1 MTAPP
6 DRIAAPAAAPS
17 AHPGTALQ
25 SPTPQPSASPQPSAR
40 RRTRAP
46 GAASGQAPVVAAVA
60 VGGALG
66 AAARHAAS
74 LLWPAVGAFP
84 WTTLAVNVLG
94 CAVIGAFMVAVTEV
108 WTVHRLLRPFFG
120 TGVLGGFTTFST
132 YAVDVTSLLA
142 DGHARTGL
150 VYLAVTVPAALLAA
164 WGGAA
169 VTRRLASRMR
179 RTPARVRVRVEGLGG
194 PAKAE
199 EGAA

>member
-17 AHPGTALQ
+17 AHPGA
-25 SPTPQPSASPQPSAR
+25 APQPSAR

-60 VGGALG
+60 AGGALG

-84 WTTLAVNVLG
+84 WTTLVVNVLG
-94 CAVIGAFMVAVTEV
+94 CAVIGVFMVAVTEV

-132 YAVDVTSLLA
+132 YAVDVTRLLA

-169 VTRRLASRMR
+169 VTRRLASRIR
-179 RTPARVRVRVEGLGG
+179 RTPARVRVHVEGLGG
-194 PAKAE
+194 PAEAE
-199 EGAA
+199 EGTA